1 MKRTLDILCSAA
13 ALIVFSPLLL
23 LVAVILRCTGEGC
36 VLYRQERVGKDGRIF
51 PLYKFITM
59 RKGSDSTPASL
70 LSADNDPR
78 VLPFGRLLRATKVN
92 ELPQLFNIFLG
103 DMSLIGPRPQVKAHF
118 DIYPDHIKQEILK
131 VRPGLSGVGS
141 VFFHDEGSILARSGK
156 DVNRCYA
163 EDIAPYK
170 GALELWYVQ
179 HQSFSLDLRLIV
191 LTVLV
196 VLWPRS
202 RCVAR
207 WLKDL
212 PQPGLLLLSEPPP
225 LLQDTAQTMHR
236 GRCREAPWHGGP
248 VSMDL
253 CTAVVPTGTDIG
265 LPQTSKRQAA
275 GVRRSEQTV
284 LIPNMRALLGHSQ
297 CFICRLSKG

>member
-1 MKRTLDILCSAA
+1 MKRMLDILCSAT

-23 LVAVILRCTGEGC
+23 VVAVVLRCTGEGC

-51 PLYKFITM
+51 PLYKFVTM

-156 DVNRCYA
+156 EVNRCYA

-179 HQSFSLDLRLIV
+179 HQSFWLDLRLIV

-196 VLWPRS
+196 VLWRRS

-212 PQPGLLLLSEPPP
+212 PQPGPLLLSESFP
-225 LLQDTAQTMHR
+225 LSQDPLRTTHQERWKEDSWR
-236 GRCREAPWHGGP
+236 GSHT
-248 VSMDL
+248 SMNL
-253 CTAVVPTGTDIG
+253 CAAVVPTGRDFG
-265 LPQTSKRQAA
+265 LAEKSKRRAT
-275 GVRRSEQTV
+275 GVLRSEQTL

-297 CFICRLSKG
+297 CFICRPSKG